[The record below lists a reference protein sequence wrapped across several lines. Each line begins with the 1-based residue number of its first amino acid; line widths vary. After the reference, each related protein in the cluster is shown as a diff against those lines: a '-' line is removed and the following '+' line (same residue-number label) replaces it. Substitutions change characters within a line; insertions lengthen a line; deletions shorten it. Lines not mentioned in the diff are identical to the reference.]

1 MIDMKRISLEP
12 GKRVIVISDIHA
24 NLQLFKK
31 LLDRV
36 NYQLDDYLFINGD
49 LCEKGDNSLEV
60 VEFVRSLQQ
69 SSSNVFIVKGNCDV
83 VHRYVFQESEGII
96 PYMKSRKSI
105 LNEML
110 AKNNKRVEE
119 FNSVKHLSTY
129 YKAHFQDIIDWLE
142 ALPVAYETDDFII
155 IHAGIDPKTDWK
167 QTDEKTALYT
177 SSFLDKSHQAG
188 KPVIVGHWPV
198 INYRA
203 TDVSSHNPLV
213 DLEKNIIAIDGGNQ
227 LKQDGQLNAL
237 IIQDGTYSYTFVDSL
252 NHYIIIEHDHKAGFN
267 RTGTV
272 TYPNYELKIMKR
284 GAFFT
289 RCQNVILGTEQWI
302 KNEYIIEKNDS
313 ILCKTDVSTTFLSVK
328 RGEKVWVVDDTC
340 EGYILVK
347 NENGEIG
354 WIER

>member
-1 MIDMKRISLEP
+1 MLNMKRISLDP
-12 GKRVIVISDIHA
+12 GKRVIIISDIHA
-24 NLQLFKK
+24 NLQLFKN
-31 LLDRV
+31 LLAKV
-36 NYQLDDYLFINGD
+36 NYQLNDYLFINGD

-60 VEFVRSLQQ
+60 VEYVRSLQE
-69 SSSNVFIVKGNCDV
+69 SSCNVFITKGNCDV

-110 AKNNKRVEE
+110 GQNNKIVEE
-119 FNSVKHLSTY
+119 FTSIRQLSTY
-129 YKAHFQDIIDWLE
+129 YKAHFQQIIDWLE
-142 ALPVAYETDDFII
+142 ALPVSYETDDFIV
-155 IHAGIDPKTDWK
+155 IHAGIDPIKDWK

-177 SSFLDKSHQAG
+177 PSFLDKSHQAG

-203 TDVSSHNPLV
+203 TDVSSHNPVV
-213 DLEKNIIAIDGGNQ
+213 DLEKNIISIDGGNQ

-237 IIQDGTYSYTFVDSL
+237 IIQDGTYSHMYVDSL
-252 NHYIIIEHDHKAGFN
+252 EHYTIVENDYKDGLN
-267 RTGTV
+267 RVGTV
-272 TYPNYELKIMKR
+272 TYPNYELQIIKKD
-284 GAFFT
+284 AYFT
-289 RCQNVILGTEQWI
+289 LCQNVNLGIEQWI
-302 KNEYIIEKNDS
+302 KNEYINENNDS
-313 ILCKTDVSTTFLSVK
+313 ILCKTDLSTTFLTVQ

-347 NENGEIG
+347 NVHGEIG